1 MRWPH
6 LFLGVL
12 VTVIWGSNFSVIEVG
27 LRDLDPFLLTGL
39 RFTLTAFPLVFV
51 LRRPRDV
58 PLMALAGYGVVF
70 GAGLWWVV
78 NLAMAKGMSP
88 GMSSLVLQFSAFFT
102 VLASAIFLR
111 ERMKVAQVVGMLL
124 AGSGLCVVITNTP
137 GTATTTGVA
146 LVLLA
151 ACAWTVC
158 NLIVKRYRPADM
170 MAFVVWSS
178 LFSAPVLLGLAFV
191 DRGSAPFVHLVR
203 DVSWTA
209 VGSVLFQAY
218 VTTVFGYM
226 VWNNLMKTY
235 PAAMVAPLSLIVPIS
250 GMATSY
256 LAFDER
262 FSAGVWLGVLVMLLG
277 IGVFVC
283 APCVRWQRMA
293 GRGAVPPPSSG

>member
-1 MRWPH
+1 MKWSH
-6 LFLGVL
+6 LLLSVL
-12 VTVIWGSNFSVIEVG
+12 VTIIWGSNFSVIEVG

-39 RFTLTAFPLVFV
+39 RFTLTALPLVFF

-58 PLMALAGYGVVF
+58 PLVALAGYGVVF
-70 GAGLWWVV
+70 GVGLWWVV

-102 VLASAIFLR
+102 VLASAAFLR
-111 ERMKVAQVVGMLL
+111 ERIAGAQLVGMLL
-124 AGSGLCVVITNTP
+124 AAVGLCFVIVYTR
-137 GTATTTGVA
+137 GTSTTTGVA

-151 ACAWTVC
+151 ACGWTVC

-178 LFSAPVLLGLAFV
+178 LFSAPVLLCLTLL
-191 DRGSAPFVHLVR
+191 DRGAEPFVHLVHE
-203 DVSWTA
+203 VSWPA
-209 VGSVLFQAY
+209 IGSVVFQAY

-235 PAAMVAPLSLIVPIS
+235 PAAMVAPLSLLVPVS
-250 GMATSY
+250 GIFTSY
-256 LAFDER
+256 VAFDER
-262 FSAGVWLGVLVMLLG
+262 FSAGVWAGVGVMLLG

-283 APCVRWQRMA
+283 APYLRHRV
-293 GRGAVPPPSSG
+293 AVA